1 MTSEV
6 SGTAATELPALPA
19 APVPVWPGDQV
30 ALGGRTLFVRRAARP
45 GAEPAVFVHGL
56 GGASTNWTDLMW
68 LLSERYDCWA
78 PDLPG
83 FGRSEPPPGGDYS
96 LDSHA
101 RALTRLLE
109 HVAAEAGGPVHL
121 FGNSLGGAASTR
133 VAAARPDLV
142 RTLTLISPALPVLR
156 PRRGT
161 DPRLMLLMVPGIS
174 HVATRTSR
182 NQPASLRVKA
192 VLDLCYAD
200 PTLVHPERIAEAV
213 EELERRRGL
222 TWFDTALMA
231 SLRGLARSYL
241 VRRTESLWTQA
252 TMICAPTLLI
262 WGRHDKLV
270 SAAIAPRAQSAIPGS
285 RLVVLEDG
293 GHVAQMEH
301 PVRVAQAFLD
311 LVRTAEGPGAREVRP
326 GPAVLDRD

>member
-1 MTSEV
+1 VTSEV
-6 SGTAATELPALPA
+6 GARELPRLPES
-19 APVPVWPGDQV
+19 PVPVWPGEQV
-30 ALGGRTLFVRRAARP
+30 GLGRRTLFVRRAARP

-68 LLSERYDCWA
+68 LLAHRYDCWA

-96 LDSHA
+96 LDSHV
-101 RALTRLLE
+101 RAVIRLLE
-109 HVAAEAGGPVHL
+109 HVVAEAGGPVHL

-133 VAAARPDLV
+133 VAATRPDLV

-161 DPRLMLLMVPGIS
+161 DPRLILLMVPGIS
-174 HVATRTSR
+174 HLATRSSR
-182 NQPASLRVKA
+182 NQPAQQRVQE

-200 PTLVHPERIAEAV
+200 PTLVAPERIAEAI

-222 TWFDTALMA
+222 KWFDTALMS

-241 VRRTESLWTQA
+241 VPRSDSLWTQA
-252 TMICAPTLLI
+252 GLIVAPTLLI
-262 WGRHDKLV
+262 WGRHDRLV
-270 SAAIAPRAQSAIPGS
+270 SSSIAPRAKAAFPDS
-285 RLVVLEDG
+285 RLVVFEDS

-301 PVRVAQAFLD
+301 PVRVAEAFLGS
-311 LVRTAEGPGAREVRP
+311 L
-326 GPAVLDRD
+326 